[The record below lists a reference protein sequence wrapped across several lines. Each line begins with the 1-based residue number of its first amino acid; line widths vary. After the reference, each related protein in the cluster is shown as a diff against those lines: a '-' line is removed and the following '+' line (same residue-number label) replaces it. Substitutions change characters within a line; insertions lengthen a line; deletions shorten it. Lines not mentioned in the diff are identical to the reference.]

1 MNRGVVLVSH
11 TKEIPEG
18 LKRLISEVAKDVPVT
33 TAGGLEDGGI
43 GTSMERISQAI
54 EENSAEELLAFYDL
68 GSAKMNLE
76 MAIEMTDKKVTLFD
90 TAMVESAYTACALL
104 AADVGEDDIEK
115 QLATLKV
122 K

>member
-1 MNRGVVLVSH
+1 MSRGVVLVSH
-11 TKEIPEG
+11 TQEIPAG
-18 LKRLISEVAKDVPVT
+18 LKRLIGEVAKDIPVT

-54 EENSAEELLAFYDL
+54 EENPATELLAFYDL

-76 MAIEMTDKKVTLFD
+76 MAIEMTEKKVKLFD
-90 TAMVESAYTACALL
+90 TAFVESAYTACALL
-104 AADVGEDDIEK
+104 AAGAEESEIEK
-115 QLATLKV
+115 QLAELKI

>member
-1 MNRGVVLVSH
+1 MNRGVLLISH

-18 LKRLISEVAKDVPVT
+18 LKRLIGEVAKDVPVT

-43 GTSMERISQAI
+43 GTSMERILQAI
-54 EENSAEELLAFYDL
+54 EDNSADELLAFYDL

-76 MAIEMTDKKVTLFD
+76 LAIEMTEKSVTLFD
-90 TAMVESAYTACALL
+90 AAFVEGAYTACALI
-104 AADVGEDDIEK
+104 AAGAEEAEIET
-115 QLATLKV
+115 QLEALKV

>member
-1 MNRGVVLVSH
+1 MSRGVVLVSH

-43 GTSMERISQAI
+43 GTSIDRISQAI
-54 EENSAEELLAFYDL
+54 EENSADELLAFYDL

-76 MAIEMTDKKVTLFD
+76 MAIEMRWSKVPILPVPYWRRTL
-90 TAMVESAYTACALL
+90 
-104 AADVGEDDIEK
+104 EK
-115 QLATLKV
+115 RILKNN
-122 K
+122 

>member
-1 MNRGVVLVSH
+1 MSRGVLLVSH

-18 LKRLISEVAKDVPVT
+18 LKRLIGEVAKNVPVT

-54 EENSAEELLAFYDL
+54 EENTADLLLAFYDL

-90 TAMVESAYTACALL
+90 TALVESAYTACALL
-104 AADVGEDDIEK
+104 AADADEEEIEK
-115 QLATLKV
+115 QLAELKI